1 MSKEYVM
8 YRVIYRNPFEKNSP
22 NRVVI
27 NTTDLNE
34 AKHVRD
40 NIWLSLVFNQTM
52 YDGEPVV
59 YCEDLATG
67 ERLS

>member
-1 MSKEYVM
+1 M
-8 YRVIYRNPFEKNSP
+8 YRVIYRNPFEENSP

-27 NTTDLNE
+27 NTTDRTE
-34 AKHVRD
+34 AMRVRD
-40 NIWLSLVFNQTM
+40 DIWLSLVFNQMM